1 MINKRNRE
9 RGEGRMG
16 VVISLLILAG
26 LIYMGF
32 KYIPVM
38 VNTYSFRDY
47 MEEEARYAAIRKGD
61 EDIRNRLYERA
72 RELTLPV
79 EKSNIQVQ
87 RSRHKVT
94 ISVKY
99 MVPIETPVFTH
110 RWEFTERASAPL
122 F

>member
-1 MINKRNRE
+1 MITKRNRE

-16 VVISLLILAG
+16 AVISLLILVC
-26 LIYMGF
+26 LIYLGF

-61 EDIRNRLYERA
+61 EEIRNRLYERA
-72 RELTLPV
+72 RELALPV

-87 RSRHKVT
+87 RSRNEVT

-110 RWEFTERASAPL
+110 RWEFSERASAPL

>member
-1 MINKRNRE
+1 MITKRNRE

-16 VVISLLILAG
+16 AVISLLILVC
-26 LIYMGF
+26 LIYLGF

-61 EDIRNRLYERA
+61 EEIRNRLYERA

-87 RSRHKVT
+87 RSRNEVT

-110 RWEFTERASAPL
+110 RWEFSERASAPL

>member
-1 MINKRNRE
+1 MITKRNRE

-16 VVISLLILAG
+16 AVISLLILVC
-26 LIYMGF
+26 LIYLGF

-61 EDIRNRLYERA
+61 EEIRNRLYERA

-87 RSRHKVT
+87 RSRSEVT

>member
-1 MINKRNRE
+1 M
-9 RGEGRMG
+9 
-16 VVISLLILAG
+16 ISLLILVG
-26 LIYMGF
+26 LIYLGF

-38 VNTYSFRDY
+38 VSTYSFRDF
-47 MEEEARYAAIRKGD
+47 MEEEARFAAVRKGD
-61 EDIRNRLYERA
+61 EDIRNRLYDKA

-79 EKSNIQVQ
+79 EKSNIRVQ
-87 RSRHKVT
+87 RSRSQVT

-110 RWEFTERASAPL
+110 RWQFTEKASAPL

>member
-1 MINKRNRE
+1 
-9 RGEGRMG
+9 MG
-16 VVISLLILAG
+16 AVISLLILVC
-26 LIYMGF
+26 LIYLGF

-61 EDIRNRLYERA
+61 EEIRNRLYERA

-87 RSRHKVT
+87 RSRNEVT

-110 RWEFTERASAPL
+110 RWEFSERASAPL

>member
-1 MINKRNRE
+1 M
-9 RGEGRMG
+9 
-16 VVISLLILAG
+16 ISLLILVG
-26 LIYMGF
+26 LIYLGF

-38 VNTYSFRDY
+38 VSTYSFRDF
-47 MEEEARYAAIRKGD
+47 MEEEARYAAVRKGD
-61 EDIRNRLYERA
+61 EDIRNRLYDKA

-79 EKSNIQVQ
+79 EKSNIRVQ
-87 RSRHKVT
+87 RSRNQVT

-110 RWEFTERASAPL
+110 RWQFTEKASAPL

>member
-1 MINKRNRE
+1 MINERNRE

-16 VVISLLILAG
+16 AVISLLILVS
-26 LIYMGF
+26 LIYLGF

-87 RSRHKVT
+87 RSRHEVT

-110 RWEFTERASAPL
+110 RWQFIERATAPL